1 MTTLFGLAARPL
13 ISLVALDLFLAGA
26 CNPVIRLCISLLGI
40 MEQDLLQ
47 LDQEGMLRQF
57 RSRAVAVDAEEVAS
71 VAVVGLVGLGTLTAT
86 VRIVRHALLRKQW
99 SFPPQGCQ
107 VFFTQDTER

>member
-47 LDQEGMLRQF
+47 LDQEGMLREF
-57 RSRAVAVDAEEVAS
+57 RNRAVAVDAEEVATLAA
-71 VAVVGLVGLGTLTAT
+71 VAVVGLVGLVTLAAAA
-86 VRIVRHALLRKQW
+86 RIVWHALLRKQ
-99 SFPPQGCQ
+99 
-107 VFFTQDTER
+107 